1 MEALI
6 RLPGR
11 DAVLAVLVDGA
22 EYGLPVAAVGEV
34 LRVPRITRVPL
45 TTPEIRGV
53 VSIRGDV
60 VTVVDMGVRVRGE
73 PVDETAAAARLVT
86 VSAGEPLALLVDGVV
101 GLLDLRGLAVEAPP
115 EEAEAALPAGLVRGI
130 VEGEDGRMVA
140 LLDLERVV
148 EPGEPDEGSAQ

>member
-11 DAVLAVLVDGA
+11 DAVLAVLVGEA
-22 EYGLPVAAVGEV
+22 EYGLPVAAIGEV

-45 TTPEIRGV
+45 TIPEIRGV
-53 VSIRGDV
+53 VSIRGEV
-60 VTVVDMGVRVRGE
+60 VTVVDMGVRVRGRAI
-73 PVDETAAAARLVT
+73 DETAAAARLVT

-101 GLLDLRGLAVEAPP
+101 GLMDLRGLGIEAPP
-115 EEAEAALPAGLVRGI
+115 EEAEAALPSGLVRGI
-130 VEGEDGRMVA
+130 VEGEDGRVVA

-148 EPGEPDEGSAQ
+148 EPEEPEEGSGQ